1 MELKELLELRGI
13 EYRKTNNPL
22 EILISCTSGEH
33 EDNTPSLS
41 FNLEKNIFH
50 CWSCGFSGGTTKFL
64 ESIGEVTRLPVESK
78 QPYKIQKLKSKIQQL
93 VECDEIKLPT
103 ERRMFTKQFKGISLK
118 TLKEFQAFTTQQL
131 QLQNYICFPVYQFGK
146 LKYIEGRLMISS
158 ATQSKYYRRPQHAS
172 TMEILFPLDKVKN
185 TNYIILVEGI
195 FDLLNM
201 WQNLAPTF
209 HTKAK
214 TSTATIEHELL
225 LGHLMTTD
233 AGQNLDP
240 DFFKDSGPS
249 AAHFDNQNNKR
260 VKWLIFKVKQRAE
273 TNYFKTVFA
282 VDNESAGTLDFLSD
296 PWGGHN
302 HEVSKPTPEYF
313 DENQRPRYSYNWPYD
328 FFSMVE
334 MVKLESEIEFN
345 DKDTPI
351 QKKGGT

>member
-13 EYRKTNNPL
+13 EYRSTNNPL

-78 QPYKIQKLKSKIQQL
+78 QPYKIQKLKNKIQQL

-201 WQNLAPTF
+201 WQLGF
-209 HTKAK
+209 HNTLCLFGATNFNRKKLEILDRIGVTKVD
-214 TSTATIEHELL
+214 I
-225 LGHLMTTD
+225 MM
-233 AGQNLDP
+233 
-240 DFFKDSGPS
+240 DSDTP
-249 AAHFDNQNNKR
+249 
-260 VKWLIFKVKQRAE
+260 
-273 TNYFKTVFA
+273 
-282 VDNESAGTLDFLSD
+282 GTLAAEKISALLDTRNIYSRIIKLSVGKD
-296 PWGGHN
+296 PG
-302 HEVSKPTPEYF
+302 
-313 DENQRPRYSYNWPYD
+313 DLD
-328 FFSMVE
+328 
-334 MVKLESEIEFN
+334 LEEAKEALI
-345 DKDTPI
+345 
-351 QKKGGT
+351 